1 MKLRKEFTIGLVSL
15 LGVTSL
21 LGCKKKDTEVS
32 VSKVEISGISTTY
45 DEGAAIDWSGLKAT
59 ATYSDGTTE
68 SLTKF
73 EFDVEA
79 LAKTDTQAVVY
90 TSGLY
95 AQAEATKGTYEVS
108 VALAN
113 KLDKK
118 YSVGTIR
125 VGKPTV
131 DDNYALVS
139 FAEPTI
145 KTDYVKNIADAGTD
159 IEPERNNKEVAKA
172 NENKFVSS
180 DTKYVVGTMNPF
192 VYDPEVMFLNLLDPE
207 AEPVS
212 GDDVDYEKVFEVK
225 TLVGTEYVAASTS
238 DYEIVRGAVQFKES
252 AIGKT
257 FSLKMK
263 IKGFDT
269 VYQTTTKAE
278 STFEGFT
285 VQKGLN
291 IYDEKELGILN
302 ISGKTEEQL
311 NAESYVLHHNDSD
324 NVCFD
329 GHDYYRPKYQTIWR
343 NFLLEKHVYSEAQL
357 TAYAGAPAFFLHKAM
372 ELTPSDIPSEY
383 FISSAEFNG
392 AHTGDLR
399 DGLTFYTPVI
409 GATDVE
415 INGNFFSF
423 DTTGIPLC
431 KNISTDKGP
440 HPWAST
446 ENIQVGHSTV
456 IRFCGK
462 ETGNYGPDHIKTS
475 EGQGIVRNV
484 NTIGNAGADMSAGDF
499 DKMLTLTGLIFANND
514 FCGATY
520 DNVIVKQYII
530 AIFGN
535 HMVGQAWIDDDTAFH
550 SQYDSTFIQNCRI
563 YDCANTGIFNYC
575 NGGIKVSKSVLNRFG
590 GSAMMNAGSSE
601 SDYAANTKVDADVI
615 FNNEITG
622 EEIYFTA
629 LGMNDKVGIIK
640 GLNDYLSDVTDH
652 FLYQVKDKSGK
663 DIDVMNLV
671 SMSLNCDGYGEAE
684 TDQFYCTTI
693 LNNGEENVLNSHV
706 ADLNVRSNQ
715 WGYYHD
721 LRQGFHDNLHDQ
733 LEAAYEGGKRPA
745 AIKYLVD
752 EQHVPQ
758 EAITEEMVLQVL
770 ASSDFQQGYE
780 EGFKNAMEEKFGQ
793 GFYWSQFEYVFNNVI
808 APESAL
814 PPGQK
819 VPTFQTEVAEEF
831 FWAIPKGMGENP
843 GLYSEIPSI
852 KYTAKLTGEYL
863 SILFPL
869 PGTATCLSMIFR
881 IA

>member
-329 GHDYYRPKYQTIWR
+329 GHDYYRPK
-343 NFLLEKHVYSEAQL
+343 
-357 TAYAGAPAFFLHKAM
+357 
-372 ELTPSDIPSEY
+372 
-383 FISSAEFNG
+383 
-392 AHTGDLR
+392 
-399 DGLTFYTPVI
+399 
-409 GATDVE
+409 
-415 INGNFFSF
+415 
-423 DTTGIPLC
+423 
-431 KNISTDKGP
+431 
-440 HPWAST
+440 
-446 ENIQVGHSTV
+446 
-456 IRFCGK
+456 
-462 ETGNYGPDHIKTS
+462 
-475 EGQGIVRNV
+475 
-484 NTIGNAGADMSAGDF
+484 
-499 DKMLTLTGLIFANND
+499 
-514 FCGATY
+514 
-520 DNVIVKQYII
+520 
-530 AIFGN
+530 
-535 HMVGQAWIDDDTAFH
+535 
-550 SQYDSTFIQNCRI
+550 
-563 YDCANTGIFNYC
+563 
-575 NGGIKVSKSVLNRFG
+575 
-590 GSAMMNAGSSE
+590 
-601 SDYAANTKVDADVI
+601 
-615 FNNEITG
+615 
-622 EEIYFTA
+622 
-629 LGMNDKVGIIK
+629 
-640 GLNDYLSDVTDH
+640 
-652 FLYQVKDKSGK
+652 
-663 DIDVMNLV
+663 
-671 SMSLNCDGYGEAE
+671 
-684 TDQFYCTTI
+684 
-693 LNNGEENVLNSHV
+693 
-706 ADLNVRSNQ
+706 
-715 WGYYHD
+715 
-721 LRQGFHDNLHDQ
+721 
-733 LEAAYEGGKRPA
+733 
-745 AIKYLVD
+745 
-752 EQHVPQ
+752 
-758 EAITEEMVLQVL
+758 
-770 ASSDFQQGYE
+770 
-780 EGFKNAMEEKFGQ
+780 
-793 GFYWSQFEYVFNNVI
+793 
-808 APESAL
+808 
-814 PPGQK
+814 
-819 VPTFQTEVAEEF
+819 
-831 FWAIPKGMGENP
+831 
-843 GLYSEIPSI
+843 
-852 KYTAKLTGEYL
+852 
-863 SILFPL
+863 
-869 PGTATCLSMIFR
+869 
-881 IA
+881 